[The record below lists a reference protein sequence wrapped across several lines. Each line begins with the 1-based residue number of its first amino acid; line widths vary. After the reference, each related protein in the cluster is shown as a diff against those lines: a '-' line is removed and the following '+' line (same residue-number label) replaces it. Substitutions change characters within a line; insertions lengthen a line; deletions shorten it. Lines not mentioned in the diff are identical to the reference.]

1 MRCYSP
7 SSREIRMSN
16 QNKIHSGLAEAMAA
30 RSYEKMTP
38 VQEAVLKIEKA
49 DADLL
54 VSAQTGSGKTL
65 AFGISI
71 ANTLLA
77 EKKEFNSPRLPNALI
92 IAPTRELAL
101 QVRKELE
108 WLYARVKAQFA
119 SCVGGMDPR
128 AERRTLESGAHI
140 VVGTPGRL
148 RDHVERGA
156 LCLSDIKAVVLDEAD
171 EMLDMGFREDLTFI
185 LEKAPVSRRTLLFSA
200 TVPAQIAKLARTY
213 QKEAIRISV
222 SSSKQQHLDIT
233 YHAIKIHPSDRE
245 KAIINLLRYYDVSGT
260 IIFCNTRA
268 AVTHLASRLSNRGI
282 SVVALSGELSQK
294 DRNFAL
300 QSMRVGRAEVCVA
313 TDVAARGIDLPN
325 LDLVIHA
332 DLPQSDEVMLHRSG
346 RTGRAGRKGTS
357 IILIPNRN
365 FKRVERMFRN
375 NGIEPSWV
383 GPPSAEQII
392 EQDRIKI
399 LKSEFLNAPI
409 DEAEV
414 DIIQRII
421 KKYSPEA
428 IASAFV
434 RSQMA
439 GKSAPE
445 ELSSINTAG
454 PADFSNSTWFELS
467 IGHRDNAEPRWLV
480 AMLCR
485 IGNMD
490 KSLIGDI
497 QIHNSTTFIEIAS
510 NGVQQ
515 LITELKPDYLIEG
528 RIEIKEL
535 LTAPER
541 IPTVRERKFLS
552 SRRGVKSE
560 VRSRQNTKQS
570 FRLKKEKDNKQKS
583 KNPQF
588 GRAKSDFLKTNR
600 HQKSEGVKKFE
611 LQGQEVQKKSS
622 KTLKLDGNTKR
633 RKKNIKGELNDKTKK
648 SRNRKN
654 KILRKVEGGKVPLKR
669 KRV

>member
-1 MRCYSP
+1 ML
-7 SSREIRMSN
+7 N
-16 QNKIHSGLAEAMAA
+16 QIKIHSALAEAMAA
-30 RSYEKMTP
+30 RSYDTMTP

-49 DADLL
+49 NADLL

-71 ANTLLA
+71 ANTLLF
-77 EKKEFNSPRLPNALI
+77 ENSEFNQPRLPLALV

-108 WLYARVKAQFA
+108 WLYARTKAQFA

-128 AERRTLESGAHI
+128 AERRTLENGAHI

-148 RDHVERGA
+148 RDHIERGA
-156 LCLSDIKAVVLDEAD
+156 LCLSETKAIVLDEAD

-185 LEKAPVSRRTLLFSA
+185 LEKAPLSRRTLLFSA
-200 TVPAQIAKLARTY
+200 TVSNQIAEMARTY

-222 SSSKQQHLDIT
+222 SSAKKQHLDIT
-233 YHAIKIHPSDRE
+233 YHAMKIHPSDRD
-245 KAIINLLRYYDVSGT
+245 KAIINLLRYHDVSGT
-260 IIFCNTRA
+260 IIFCNTRV

-294 DRNFAL
+294 ERNFAL
-300 QSMRVGRAEVCVA
+300 QSMRVGRADVCVA

-332 DLPQSDEVMLHRSG
+332 DLPQSNEAMLHRSG
-346 RTGRAGRKGTS
+346 RTGRAGRKGIS

-365 FKRVERMFRN
+365 LKKVQRMFQN
-375 NGIEPSWV
+375 NGIQPSWV
-383 GPPSAEQII
+383 TPPSSDQII
-392 EQDRIKI
+392 ERDRINL
-399 LKSEFLNAPI
+399 LKSEYLMAKA
-409 DEAEV
+409 DESEN
-414 DIIQRII
+414 DLIQKIVQN
-421 KKYSPEA
+421 YSPEV

-434 RSQMA
+434 RSQME

-445 ELSSINTAG
+445 ELTNTGSTG

-467 IGHRDNAEPRWLV
+467 IGYRDNAEPRWLV

-485 IGNMD
+485 IGNFD

-515 LITELKPDYLIEG
+515 LINELKPEFLLEG
-528 RIEIKEL
+528 KINITEL
-535 LTAPER
+535 PTAPER
-541 IPTVRERKFLS
+541 ISTVQERRKSS
-552 SRRGVKSE
+552 SRQGARFEGFF
-560 VRSRQNTKQS
+560 RQNTKQRFKS
-570 FRLKKEKDNKQKS
+570 KQEKDNNLKSEKREVDKS
-583 KNPQF
+583 KFVLSKNK
-588 GRAKSDFLKTNR
+588 RKLKLEDS
-600 HQKSEGVKKFE
+600 KEP
-611 LQGQEVQKKSS
+611 SS
-622 KTLKLDGNTKR
+622 KSKKKWKESYRTPKQSENSKSKDKKVKSGIVGQR
-633 RKKNIKGELNDKTKK
+633 RKSKVK
-648 SRNRKN
+648 KN
-654 KILRKVEGGKVPLKR
+654 KILRKIEGGKLPLKR
-669 KRV
+669 KSL